1 MTAVAK
7 AVLERVLQADFL
19 PNVQARGEQLRTALT
34 ALSAQFGLGEV
45 RGNGLLLA
53 LATGK
58 RDAAAITQACFHKGL
73 LINAPQTHA
82 LRFMPALNV
91 SAEEIAQMVAILAA
105 VLAAT

>member
-19 PNVQARGEQLRTALT
+19 PNVQARGEQLRTTLT

-53 LATGK
+53 LDTGK
-58 RDAAAITQACFHKGL
+58 HDATAITQACFHKGL